1 MKIALVTGAC
11 EPGQCGVGDYVARLA
26 VALQRTGVG
35 ADILWQANG
44 GLADLPR
51 LLRTLRGL
59 RPDLVHIHYPCP
71 GFGRNLGPQG
81 LALAVRGVVTIHE
94 ASMARLPRKLS
105 LYPFGLRAKHVVF
118 TSEAERGFSAR
129 WAPWIV
135 ENSSVIP
142 VGSNVERQPCGQQ
155 DVRSFR
161 DVVHFSLTI
170 PKRGL
175 EAVLEL
181 AALAKQGGHDL
192 TVRAIGNRR
201 PEHSLYA
208 DELRHKSKGLPIVWE
223 QGLSEEEVGR
233 RLTASWIAYLPYP
246 DGASERRTGLKA
258 ALASGMAV
266 VTTRG
271 PDTPAD
277 LESVA
282 RFCSSPS
289 EALAVIRELV
299 ENPMEIRKLADSG
312 QKYAARF
319 SWEAIAQRH
328 VEVYQRVVGSS

>member
-1 MKIALVTGAC
+1 MVTGAC
-11 EPGQCGVGDYVARLA
+11 EPGECGVGDYTARLA
-26 VALQRTGVG
+26 KALQQTGVR
-35 ADILWQANG
+35 AEILWQADG
-44 GLADLPR
+44 GLANLPR
-51 LLRTLRGL
+51 LVRKLRGL

-81 LALAVRGVVTIHE
+81 LALAVPGVVTIHE
-94 ASMARLPRKLS
+94 ASKARLPRKLS
-105 LYPFGLRAKHVVF
+105 LYPFALRAKHLLF
-118 TSEAERGFSAR
+118 TSEAERGFAAR
-129 WAPWIV
+129 WAPWIA

-142 VGSNVERQPCGQQ
+142 VGSNVECQPCSQQ

-161 DVVHFSLTI
+161 EVVHFSLTI

-181 AALAKQGGHDL
+181 AALAKEGGHDL
-192 TVRAIGNRR
+192 AVRAIGNRR
-201 PEHSLYA
+201 PEHFFYA
-208 DELRHKSKGLPIVWE
+208 EELRRKSTGLPIVWE
-223 QGLSEEEVGR
+223 HGLSEEDVGR

-258 ALASGMAV
+258 ALANGMAV
-266 VTTRG
+266 VTTKG

-277 LESVA
+277 LESAA

-289 EALAVIRELV
+289 EALVMIRELV
-299 ENPMEIRKLADSG
+299 ENPIIVRKLADSG

-319 SWEAIAQRH
+319 SWQMIAQRH
-328 VEVYQRVVGSS
+328 LEVYKRVLGLS